1 MRLTRHPCNFDHSGA
16 ICAFQQ
22 LLQLLQ
28 QQYYNHYNNTT
39 PLYEHLRH
47 AELRLRPVPPF
58 ARNATASQLLPT
70 LRNLVRQAAAVYI
83 GRESSI
89 VY

>member
-1 MRLTRHPCNFDHSGA
+1 MRLPRHPCTFDHSGA

-28 QQYYNHYNNTT
+28 QHYYNHYNNTT
-39 PLYEHLRH
+39 PIHEHLRH
-47 AELRLRPVPPF
+47 AEPLRPVPPF
-58 ARNATASQLLPT
+58 AGNATASQLRPM
-70 LRNLVRQAAAVYI
+70 LRNLVRQAAAVYS